1 MLTYLGVLYI
11 KSHKKDLKKRSFSQ
25 IEISKT
31 LQPQQIMFLNLKLHI
46 VVFRLRKNI
55 AFDK

>member
-1 MLTYLGVLYI
+1 MLTYLNILYS

-31 LQPQQIMFLNLKLHI
+31 LQPQQIMLLNLKLHI
-46 VVFRLRKNI
+46 VVFHDGKT
-55 AFDK
+55 